1 MTAALGSLA
10 LMFGAAAP
18 KKSNGSSTLIII
30 VLIGAA
36 FYFLIYRPQQK
47 KQKAVRAQATAYEV
61 GDEVVTAGGIVGWV
75 LDITDDR
82 VTLETSVG
90 ASFTV
95 LKPYVLRK
103 LEPAEP
109 PTDVV
114 DGSGSEDHDHEGD
127 QVHDHDHDGDEDL
140 DHDHDPAIPEGGAD
154 DEAADEADHP
164 ASGAPIP
171 PSGPPSGSTTTSGSG
186 DDGSDADPPETP
198 PII

>member
-1 MTAALGSLA
+1 MTAALGAVGALLA
-10 LMFGAAAP
+10 DPAATS
-18 KKSNGSSTLIII
+18 KSSSGGSSTILIF
-30 VLIGAA
+30 VVIGAA

-47 KQKAVRAQATAYEV
+47 KQRAVKALGNAFEV
-61 GDEVVTAGGIVGWV
+61 GDEVVTAGGIVGRV

-109 PTDVV
+109 PPDVV
-114 DGSGSEDHDHEGD
+114 GDEYDHDEYD
-127 QVHDHDHDGDEDL
+127 PDDHDEDDENAAAHDD
-140 DHDHDPAIPEGGAD
+140 AAD
-154 DEAADEADHP
+154 DSTTGSDAAP
-164 ASGAPIP
+164 QP
-171 PSGPPSGSTTTSGSG
+171 PSGPPTDEESNGT
-186 DDGSDADPPETP
+186 DATGPDTP

>member
-1 MTAALGSLA
+1 MTAVHTALV
-10 LMFGAAAP
+10 AAAAAKP
-18 KKSNGSSTLIII
+18 KSSSASSILIF
-30 VLIGAA
+30 VVIGAA

-47 KQKAVRAQATAYEV
+47 KQKAARSVTNTFEV
-61 GDEVVTAGGIVGWV
+61 GDEVVTAGGIVGHV

-90 ASFTV
+90 ASFVV

-114 DGSGSEDHDHEGD
+114 DSEVGTDDPSDGTHDGGPTPPTTPPPSDAADVEADRPSTKPQAPEGD
-127 QVHDHDHDGDEDL
+127 GPDS
-140 DHDHDPAIPEGGAD
+140 GGPD
-154 DEAADEADHP
+154 
-164 ASGAPIP
+164 S
-171 PSGPPSGSTTTSGSG
+171 
-186 DDGSDADPPETP
+186 P

>member
-1 MTAALGSLA
+1 MTAVLGALLADPAATTKSSSSGSPA
-10 LMFGAAAP
+10 L
-18 KKSNGSSTLIII
+18 LII

-47 KQKAVRAQATAYEV
+47 KQRATRALSNAFEV
-61 GDEVVTAGGIVGWV
+61 GDEVVTAGGIVGRV

-109 PTDVV
+109 PPDVV
-114 DGSGSEDHDHEGD
+114 GDEYDHDEY
-127 QVHDHDHDGDEDL
+127 DHDEDEHDGDE
-140 DHDHDPAIPEGGAD
+140 HDGDAATHD
-154 DEAADEADHP
+154 DEADGSAHGSDA
-164 ASGAPIP
+164 APQP
-171 PSGPPSGSTTTSGSG
+171 PSGPPTDEDSNGTESTGPDS
-186 DDGSDADPPETP
+186 P

>member
-1 MTAALGSLA
+1 MTAALGA
-10 LMFGAAAP
+10 LFADPAATT
-18 KKSNGSSTLIII
+18 KTTSSGSPIFLVI
-30 VLIGAA
+30 LFIGAA

-47 KQKAVRAQATAYEV
+47 KQRATRALSNAFDV
-61 GDEVVTAGGIVGWV
+61 GDEVVTAGGIVGRV

-109 PTDVV
+109 PPDVV
-114 DGSGSEDHDHEGD
+114 GDEYDHDED
-127 QVHDHDHDGDEDL
+127 DHDEDDEDVAT
-140 DHDHDPAIPEGGAD
+140 HD
-154 DEAADEADHP
+154 DEADDSTNGSNA
-164 ASGAPIP
+164 APEP
-171 PSGPPSGSTTTSGSG
+171 PSGPP
-186 DDGSDADPPETP
+186 ADEDSNGTEATGPDSP